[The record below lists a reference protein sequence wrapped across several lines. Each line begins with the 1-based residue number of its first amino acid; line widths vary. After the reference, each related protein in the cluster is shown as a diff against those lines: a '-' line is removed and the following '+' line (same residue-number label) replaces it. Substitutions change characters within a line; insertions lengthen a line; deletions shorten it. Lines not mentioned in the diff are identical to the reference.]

1 MLSPITNILEVSSP
15 TIKHKKV
22 EKADDR
28 MIAEGHPEEYV
39 RVWVCM
45 CVRTHTVLV
54 FLQVGGRIIGDFYF
68 SFLFYYLLLHFSM
81 LYIWMTTQKQRK
93 TTTSEY

>member
-45 CVRTHTVLV
+45 CVRTHSVSV
-54 FLQVGGRIIGDFYF
+54 SAGR
-68 SFLFYYLLLHFSM
+68 
-81 LYIWMTTQKQRK
+81 W
-93 TTTSEY
+93 